1 MAITNLLIKL
11 KPEEIPEYM
20 RGKFFEL
27 SVPKNWKD
35 DPFYADADLGDSKYS
50 EYVGWVHIKEDGT
63 IEFGEPGV

>member
-1 MAITNLLIKL
+1 MCISNLIIKL

-27 SVPKNWKD
+27 YEPSDKD
-35 DPFYADADLGDSKYS
+35 KD
-50 EYVGWVHIKEDGT
+50 EYVGWVWIREDGQ